1 MALDALILRYGVLA
15 VLVGAGIE
23 GEAVVVTG
31 GVLAHRGLIP
41 LVPACIAAA
50 IGSCVVDQL
59 WFIAGRRLRDRRF
72 VRAITERPAYARA
85 IGILERYPT
94 SFILAFRFIYGL
106 RTVSPVAIG
115 TSRIP
120 ARRFV
125 PLNIVAAAVWGPA
138 FTLLGYALGK
148 AAVRLMH
155 RIAGVGTWVIGI
167 AVAVALVAALA
178 AYLVRRRTAAD

>member
-1 MALDALILRYGVLA
+1 MALDAIILRYGLLA
-15 VLVGAGIE
+15 VLIGSGIE

-50 IGSCVVDQL
+50 IGSCAADQL
-59 WFIAGRRLRDRRF
+59 WFLAGRRFRDHRW
-72 VRAITERPAYARA
+72 VRAITRRDAYVRA
-85 IGILERYPT
+85 IGFLERHPT

-115 TSRIP
+115 TSAIP
-120 ARRFV
+120 TRRFV
-125 PLNIVAAAVWGPA
+125 PLNIAAAAVWGPT

-148 AAVRLMH
+148 AAEPLMR
-155 RIAGVGTWVIGI
+155 RIARYGSLVVGAAII
-167 AVAVALVAALA
+167 AVLLGALA
-178 AYLVRRRTAAD
+178 VHLVRSRRTI

>member
-1 MALDALILRYGVLA
+1 MALDALLLRYGVLA
-15 VLVGAGIE
+15 VLIGAGIE

-59 WFIAGRRLRDRRF
+59 WFLAGRRFRDHRW
-72 VRAITERPAYARA
+72 VRAITRRDAYARA
-85 IGILERYPT
+85 IGILERHPT
-94 SFILAFRFIYGL
+94 GFILAFRFVYGL

-115 TSRIP
+115 TSSIP
-120 ARRFV
+120 TRRFV
-125 PLNIVAAAVWGPA
+125 PLNIVAAAAWGPA

-148 AAVRLMH
+148 AAMPLM
-155 RIAGVGTWVIGI
+155 RRVAGYG
-167 AVAVALVAALA
+167 ALALGVAAVLVVLTLA
-178 AYLVRRRTAAD
+178 MYASRPRTDDG